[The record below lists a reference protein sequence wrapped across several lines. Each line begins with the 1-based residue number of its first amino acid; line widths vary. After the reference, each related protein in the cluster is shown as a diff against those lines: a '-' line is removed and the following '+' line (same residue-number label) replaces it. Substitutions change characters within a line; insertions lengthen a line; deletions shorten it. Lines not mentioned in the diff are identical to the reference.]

1 MAQPR
6 RDDYDDVNDNNDN
19 ERDRD
24 SEREKVLEGYVLHP
38 YICPIHKGKPICSS

>member
-38 YICPIHKGKPICSS
+38 IHKGKPMCSS